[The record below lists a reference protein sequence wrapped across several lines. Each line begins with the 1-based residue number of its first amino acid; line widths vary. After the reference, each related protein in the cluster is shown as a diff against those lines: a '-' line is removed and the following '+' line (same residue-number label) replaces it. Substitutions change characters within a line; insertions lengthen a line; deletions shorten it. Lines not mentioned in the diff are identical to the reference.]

1 MKKKITKIVV
11 VLLTGALSLSTGCKK
26 YLNVTPIDNLS
37 GNTFWQTKADVE
49 AFTGGIY
56 NRFRTA
62 TMDIIFFPGTG
73 DLRGA
78 PVNAAVTGRDY
89 IGELR
94 NNDINV
100 LLSKV
105 QDNYFGGDYF
115 GFRKITKWNDF
126 YIMVQ
131 NSNILYE
138 QVDKLEDGILSNGE
152 KRMYKAEA
160 VFLRNLAY
168 FFMVRLYGDVAY
180 YTNAYN
186 NRPLARMDMVQ
197 VLDNCIADLMLVKD
211 DLPWTYDD
219 PSIVAVRAMRGSAIA
234 LLMHMNMW
242 AAGFTKSSK
251 APYYEKVATLGTE
264 IMNNPNTYELI
275 PLERTKDIFK
285 GKTKEGLFEI
295 VQSLNYGEQF
305 KNAGP
310 FSDYVLRSPNKL
322 AVEKSFLYFD
332 TKFMQKLYP
341 EGIADRRKDI
351 WFDQY
356 IYNKTGL
363 FQMLKFVNIFA
374 EEGED
379 LNPDD
384 NQIVFRYADAI
395 LLNAEALAELG
406 RDTESR
412 AALNEIRKRAGAT
425 EITSEGQK
433 LKDDIYWERCREL
446 MGEGHYFYD
455 LVRTRKAIDPDYSF
469 ATIGVDA
476 FNRGA
481 WTWPIDAAALTNNPN
496 MVLNNYW
503 R

>member
-1 MKKKITKIVV
+1 MAFI
-11 VLLTGALSLSTGCKK
+11 LLTGVLSLSSGCKK
-26 YLNVTPIDNLS
+26 FLNVTPVDNLS
-37 GNTFWQTKADVE
+37 GNTFWQSKADVE

-73 DLRGA
+73 DMRGA
-78 PVNAAVTGRDY
+78 PVNTAVGGRDY
-89 IGELR
+89 ILELR
-94 NNDINV
+94 FNMINQ
-100 LLSKV
+100 LLSRV
-105 QDNYFGGDYF
+105 QTNYFNNDYF
-115 GFRKITKWNDF
+115 GFKKITKWNDF
-126 YIMVQ
+126 YIMIQ
-131 NSNILYE
+131 NANILYE
-138 QVDKLEDGILSNGE
+138 QVGKLENGVLSEGD
-152 KRMYKAEA
+152 KKMYRAEA

-168 FFMVRLYGDVAY
+168 FFMIRIYGDVAY
-180 YTNAYN
+180 YTEAYHSK
-186 NRPLARMDMVQ
+186 PLPRTNMVA
-197 VLDNCIADLMLVKD
+197 VLDNCIADLMLVKN
-211 DLPWTYDD
+211 DLPWTYED

-242 AAGFTKSSK
+242 AAGFTNSSK
-251 APYYEKVATLGTE
+251 IPYYEATAALGEE
-264 IMNNPNTYELI
+264 IMNNPGSYELL

-285 GKTKEGLFEI
+285 GKSKEGLFEI
-295 VQSLNYGEQF
+295 VQSLNYGESF

-322 AVEKSFLYFD
+322 AVEKSFVYYD
-332 TKFMQKLYP
+332 TKFMNQLYP
-341 EGIADRRKDI
+341 DGAADRRKDI

-356 IYNKTGL
+356 IYNKAGL

-395 LLNAEALAELG
+395 LLRAEALAELELDG
-406 RDTESR
+406 QARTV
-412 AALNEIRKRAGAT
+412 LNKIRERAGAT
-425 EITSEGQK
+425 EIVTEGQK

-455 LVRTRKAIDPDYSF
+455 LVRTRKAVDPDYSF
-469 ATIGVDA
+469 APIGVDA

-481 WTWPIDAAALTNNPN
+481 WTWPIDAAALTNNPY
-496 MVLNNYW
+496 MTLNNYW